1 MPPTDRFVTAFAAEP
16 PQDELPYGRWADR
29 LRVEFL
35 AACLRIDEEGEDLGQ
50 AGDIVWYPD
59 RTYGGRTYVPATCRT
74 STGYELYGHV
84 SFVPGVDGAEA
95 TDLDATAEF
104 TAEVAEQNPGW
115 KLDLCEDVIGRWR
128 GERGKVAHMT
138 LVWGRPL
145 TRGGKLVTAELAGL
159 AVDQCAILDD
169 RFTLIA
175 PDDYRGDVL
184 DIKLWGTAN
193 RELASESLY
202 EDDEEDTLPP
212 SSAGAGEA
220 A

>member
-1 MPPTDRFVTAFAAEP
+1 MPPTDRLVTCFAAEP

-35 AACLRIDEEGEDLGQ
+35 AACLRIDDEGEDLGE
-50 AGDIVWYPD
+50 AGDVVWFPD
-59 RTYGGRTYVPATCRT
+59 RTYAGRTYVPVTART

-84 SFVPGVDGAEA
+84 SFVAGTDGAEP
-95 TDLDATAEF
+95 TELDASADF
-104 TAEVAEQNPGW
+104 TAEVAEQNPDW
-115 KLDLCEDVIGRWR
+115 KLDLCEDVIGQWR
-128 GERGKVAHMT
+128 GENQKVAQMT

-145 TRGGKLVTAELAGL
+145 VRGGKVVTAELAKL
-159 AVDQCAILDD
+159 AVDQCRVVEE

-202 EDDEEDTLPP
+202 EEDDED
-212 SSAGAGEA
+212 EA